1 MTQKTALNIN
11 EIMDLI
17 PHRYPFLFIDSIED
31 IIPGESAKAVKM
43 VSINEWFFQGH
54 FPHQPIMPGVLI
66 IEALAQT
73 AGVLA
78 QYSARLDSQKSDEL
92 TGKELVYF
100 MSIAEAKF
108 RKPVIPGD
116 KLELHV
122 QKERQRGNVWKFKGE
137 AIVNGKITD
146 EALFTAMIAK

>member
-1 MTQKTALNIN
+1 MTQQILLNIN
-11 EIMDLI
+11 DIMDLI
-17 PHRYPFLFIDSIED
+17 PHRYPFLFIDYIEE
-31 IIPGESAKAVKM
+31 IVASERIKAVKM

-54 FPHQPIMPGVLI
+54 FPNQPIMPGVLI
-66 IEALAQT
+66 IEALAQA

-78 QYSARLDSQKSDEL
+78 QYSARLDKPKDKTTTNE
-92 TGKELVYF
+92 ELVYF
-100 MSIAEAKF
+100 MSITEAKF
-108 RKPVIPGD
+108 RQPVLPGD

-146 EALFTAMIAK
+146 EALFTAMISK

>member
-1 MTQKTALNIN
+1 MTEKKALHIN
-11 EIMDLI
+11 DIMDLI
-17 PHRYPFLFIDSIED
+17 PHRYPFLFIDYIED
-31 IIPGESAKAVKM
+31 IIPGERVKAVKM

-78 QYSARLDSQKSDEL
+78 QYTAQLDREKSVDL

-100 MSIAEAKF
+100 MSITEAKF
-108 RKPVIPGD
+108 RQPVVPGN

-137 AIVNGKITD
+137 AIVNGKVTD
-146 EALFTAMIAK
+146 EAFFTAMIAK

>member
-1 MTQKTALNIN
+1 MTQKILLNIN
-11 EIMDLI
+11 DIMDLI
-17 PHRYPFLFIDSIED
+17 PHRYPFLFMDYVED
-31 IIPGESAKAVKM
+31 IVVGESIKAVKM

-73 AGVLA
+73 AAVLA
-78 QYSARLDSQKSDEL
+78 QYSARLNNQKESGL

-100 MSIAEAKF
+100 MSITEAKF
-108 RKPVIPGD
+108 RQPVLPGD
-116 KLELHV
+116 KLELYVH
-122 QKERQRGNVWKFKGE
+122 KERQRGNVWKFRGG

>member
-1 MTQKTALNIN
+1 MTQQILLNIN
-11 EIMDLI
+11 DIMDLI
-17 PHRYPFLFIDSIED
+17 PHRYPFLFIDYIEE
-31 IIPGESAKAVKM
+31 IVASERIKAVKM

-54 FPHQPIMPGVLI
+54 FPNQPIMPGVLI
-66 IEALAQT
+66 IEALAQA

-78 QYSARLDSQKSDEL
+78 QYSARLDKPKDKTTTNE
-92 TGKELVYF
+92 ELVYF
-100 MSIAEAKF
+100 MSITEAKF
-108 RKPVIPGD
+108 RQPVFPGD

-146 EALFTAMIAK
+146 EALFTAMISK